1 MESELD
7 SHVIDSLLNIYRET
21 PVLIRIGNEE
31 KFRKSLLTSNTIL
44 ITLRTNDH
52 MVKLLVMQ
60 RVAIRKLSG
69 STA

>member
-21 PVLIRIGNEE
+21 PVPIRIGNEE

-44 ITLRTNDH
+44 ITLRTSD
-52 MVKLLVMQ
+52 Q
-60 RVAIRKLSG
+60 YGEIVAYAKG
-69 STA
+69 GH